1 MKKRLHPTSQFKRD
15 FKRIMRFPQKVAAF
29 EDIANLL
36 INDLPI
42 PKEHKPH
49 LLKGQY
55 KGCMECHIEDDFL
68 LIWIDGEIIDLLRI
82 GSHSELF
89 GKKR

>member
-1 MKKRLHPTSQFKRD
+1 MKKKLHPTSQFKRD
-15 FKRIMRFPQKVAAF
+15 FKRIQKFPQKVAAF
-29 EDIANLL
+29 ESIANLL

-42 PKEHKPH
+42 PTKHKPH

-55 KGCMECHIEDDFL
+55 KGCMECHIGDDFL

-89 GKKR
+89 RR

>member
-1 MKKRLHPTSQFKRD
+1 VKKKLHPTSQFKRD
-15 FKRIMRFPQKVAAF
+15 FKRIRKFPQKVVAF
-29 EDIANLL
+29 ERIANLL

-89 GKKR
+89 

>member
-1 MKKRLHPTSQFKRD
+1 MKKKLHPTSQFKRD
-15 FKRIMRFPQKVAAF
+15 FKVIMRVPQKVAAF

>member
-15 FKRIMRFPQKVAAF
+15 FKRIRKFPEKVSAF
-29 EDIANLL
+29 ERIANML
-36 INDLPI
+36 INDHPI
-42 PKEHKPH
+42 PQEYKPH
-49 LLKGQY
+49 LLKGYY

-68 LIWIDGEIIDLLRI
+68 LIWTDGDIIDLLRI

-89 GKKR
+89 GKKK

>member
-1 MKKRLHPTSQFKRD
+1 MKKKLHPTSQFKRD

-55 KGCMECHIEDDFL
+55 KGCMECHIEDNFL

>member
-1 MKKRLHPTSQFKRD
+1 
-15 FKRIMRFPQKVAAF
+15 MRFPQKMAAF

-42 PKEHKPH
+42 PKEHKSH

>member
-1 MKKRLHPTSQFKRD
+1 MKKKLHPTSQFKKD
-15 FKRIMRFPQKVAAF
+15 FKRIQKNPQMVNAF
-29 EDIANLL
+29 EHIANLL

-68 LIWIDGEIIDLLRI
+68 LIWIDGDIIDLLRI

-89 GKKR
+89 